1 MKKLILIILFA
12 LAVTCTAVACDTQP
26 PSETSTDKL
35 PAAETAEP
43 VTHAPEAETYPE
55 TAEEAATETSSVT
68 EKETKPEDETETET
82 VSETLPETE
91 AETSPAPDPHYIQFP
106 LTGVNDTTSYVSLP
120 DMNAEGPCAVEFF
133 VLPTDTESPELT
145 SALRLAFPSD
155 GQTNIQV
162 ISFHDG
168 QTYGFVFMLETT
180 HTQNAEGTE
189 TRFVRMEC
197 ASLGFIPDK
206 TMTVPATRYYHMSGG
221 GSAQLNYTEQ
231 NRDRVLAQHRNPN
244 RAARDRAES
253 LFAQYDKPETYEY
266 TILYSYI
273 DGVETV
279 NTPVESIPEFPF
291 SIFNEYGF
299 DN

>member
-1 MKKLILIILFA
+1 MKKLILILLFT
-12 LAVTCTAVACDTQP
+12 LVITCTAAACDTQAP
-26 PSETSTDKL
+26 AETSTDRL
-35 PAAETAEP
+35 PVTETAAPVTQAPGAET
-43 VTHAPEAETYPE
+43 HPEAT
-55 TAEEAATETSSVT
+55 EEATTETSAMT
-68 EKETKPEDETETET
+68 EAAPETET
-82 VSETLPETE
+82 VPETLPETE
-91 AETSPAPDPHYIQFP
+91 AETTPAMDPHYIQFP
-106 LTGVNDTTSYVSLP
+106 LTGIDDTTSYVSLP
-120 DMNAEGPCAVEFF
+120 DMTAEGPRAVEFF
-133 VLPTDTESPELT
+133 VLPTDTDRPELT

-168 QTYGFVFMLETT
+168 QTYGFIFMLEST

-231 NRDRVLAQHRNPN
+231 NRDRVLMQHRNPN
-244 RAARDRAES
+244 RAALDRAEN
-253 LFAQYDKPETYEY
+253 LFEQYNKPETYEY

-279 NTPVESIPEFPF
+279 NTPVESIPAFPF
-291 SIFNEYGF
+291 AIFNEYGF

>member
-1 MKKLILIILFA
+1 MKKLILIILFT

-35 PAAETAEP
+35 PATETAEP
-43 VTHAPEAETYPE
+43 VTQAHEAETDSE
-55 TAEEAATETSSVT
+55 TEVEAATETSAIT
-68 EKETKPEDETETET
+68 EKETETES

-106 LTGVNDTTSYVSLP
+106 LTGADDTTSYVSLP
-120 DMNAEGPCAVEFF
+120 DMTAEGPKAVEFF

-145 SALRLAFPSD
+145 SALRLILPADS
-155 GQTNIQV
+155 QSNIQV
-162 ISFHDG
+162 IAFHDG
-168 QTYGFVFMLETT
+168 QTYGFVFMLEST
-180 HTQNAEGTE
+180 HTQSVEGTE

-197 ASLGFIPDK
+197 ASLGFITDK

-244 RAARDRAES
+244 RAALDRSEN
-253 LFAQYDKPETYEY
+253 LIDKYSDTEKYEY

-279 NTPVESIPEFPF
+279 NTPVESIPAFPF

>member
-1 MKKLILIILFA
+1 MKKLILIILFT
-12 LAVTCTAVACDTQP
+12 LAVTCTAAACDTQP

-35 PAAETAEP
+35 PATETAEP
-43 VTHAPEAETYPE
+43 VTQAPEAETDSE
-55 TAEEAATETSSVT
+55 TEVEAATETSAIT
-68 EKETKPEDETETET
+68 EKETETES

-106 LTGVNDTTSYVSLP
+106 LTDADDTTSYVSLP
-120 DMNAEGPCAVEFF
+120 DMIAEGPKAVEFF
-133 VLPTDTESPELT
+133 VLPTDTDSPELT
-145 SALRLAFPSD
+145 SALRLILPAD
-155 GQTNIQV
+155 GQANIQV

-168 QTYGFVFMLETT
+168 QTYGFVFMLEST
-180 HTQNAEGTE
+180 HTQSVEGTE

-197 ASLGFIPDK
+197 ASLGFITDK

-244 RAARDRAES
+244 RAALDRSEN
-253 LFAQYDKPETYEY
+253 LIDKYSDTEKYEY
-266 TILYSYI
+266 TLLYSCI

>member
-1 MKKLILIILFA
+1 MKKLILILLFT
-12 LAVTCTAVACDTQP
+12 LAVTCAAAACDTQTP
-26 PSETSTDKL
+26 TEPSTDRL
-35 PAAETAEP
+35 PATETAEP
-43 VTHAPEAETYPE
+43 VTQAP
-55 TAEEAATETSSVT
+55 
-68 EKETKPEDETETET
+68 ETETET
-82 VSETLPETE
+82 DSEATEEAVTETSAVTEEASETETIAVTLPETE
-91 AETSPAPDPHYIQFP
+91 AETTPAPDPHYIQFP
-106 LTGVNDTTSYVSLP
+106 LTDADDTTSYVSLP
-120 DMNAEGPCAVEFF
+120 DMTAEGPRAVEFF
-133 VLPTDTESPELT
+133 VLPTDTDSPELT

-168 QTYGFVFMLETT
+168 QTYGFIFMLEST
-180 HTQNAEGTE
+180 HTQNVEGTE

-197 ASLGFIPDK
+197 ASLGFISDK

-231 NRDRVLAQHRNPN
+231 NRDRVLMQHRNPN
-244 RAARDRAES
+244 RAALDRSEN
-253 LFAQYDKPETYEY
+253 LIDKYSDTEKYEY

>member
-1 MKKLILIILFA
+1 MKKLILILLFA
-12 LAVTCTAVACDTQP
+12 LAICCMAAACDTQTP
-26 PSETSTDKL
+26 AETSTDKL
-35 PAAETAEP
+35 PVTETVEP
-43 VTHAPEAETYPE
+43 VTQAPEAETDSE
-55 TAEEAATETSSVT
+55 TAEGAVTETSAVT
-68 EKETKPEDETETET
+68 EEESETELI
-82 VSETLPETE
+82 SETIPETE
-91 AETSPAPDPHYIQFP
+91 AETHPAADPHYIQFP
-106 LTGVNDTTSYVSLP
+106 LTRADDTTSYVSLP
-120 DMNAEGPCAVEFF
+120 DMTAEGPKALEFF

-145 SALRLAFPSD
+145 SALRLGLPAD

-168 QTYGFVFMLETT
+168 QTYGLVFMLEST
-180 HTQNAEGTE
+180 HTQNVEGIE

-197 ASLGFIPDK
+197 SSLGFITDK

-231 NRDRVLAQHRNPN
+231 NRDRVLMQHRNPN
-244 RAARDRAES
+244 RAALDRTEN
-253 LFAQYDKPETYEY
+253 LLWQYNKPETYEF

-273 DGVETV
+273 DGVETI

-291 SIFNEYGF
+291 TLFNEYGF

>member
-1 MKKLILIILFA
+1 MKKFILILLFT
-12 LAVTCTAVACDTQP
+12 LVITCTAAACDTQAP
-26 PSETSTDKL
+26 AETSTDRL
-35 PAAETAEP
+35 PATETAEP
-43 VTHAPEAETYPE
+43 VTQAPGAETHPEAT
-55 TAEEAATETSSVT
+55 EEATTETSAMT
-68 EKETKPEDETETET
+68 EAAPETET
-82 VSETLPETE
+82 VPETLPETE
-91 AETSPAPDPHYIQFP
+91 SETTPAMDPHYIQFP
-106 LTGVNDTTSYVSLP
+106 LTGIDDTTSYVSLP
-120 DMNAEGPCAVEFF
+120 DMTAEGPCAVEFF
-133 VLPTDTESPELT
+133 VLPTDTDRPELT

-168 QTYGFVFMLETT
+168 QTYGFIFMLEST

-231 NRDRVLAQHRNPN
+231 NRDRVLMQHRNPN
-244 RAARDRAES
+244 RAALDRAEN
-253 LFAQYDKPETYEY
+253 LFEQYNKPETYEY

>member
-1 MKKLILIILFA
+1 MKKLILIILFT

-35 PAAETAEP
+35 PATETAEP
-43 VTHAPEAETYPE
+43 VTQAPEAETDSE
-55 TAEEAATETSSVT
+55 TEVEAATETSAIT
-68 EKETKPEDETETET
+68 EKETETES

-106 LTGVNDTTSYVSLP
+106 LTGADDMTSYVSLP
-120 DMNAEGPCAVEFF
+120 DMTAEGPKAVEFF

-145 SALRLAFPSD
+145 SALRLILPADS
-155 GQTNIQV
+155 QSNIQV
-162 ISFHDG
+162 IAFHDG
-168 QTYGFVFMLETT
+168 QTYGFVFMLEST
-180 HTQNAEGTE
+180 HTQSVEGTE

-197 ASLGFIPDK
+197 ASLGFITDK

-244 RAARDRAES
+244 RAALDRSEN
-253 LFAQYDKPETYEY
+253 LIDKYSDTEKYEY
-266 TILYSYI
+266 TILYSCI